1 MMLQGWSMAPHE
13 TMKGKTLI
21 MSFSDRTYVEG
32 FDRVIEFDGVRV
44 SDYGQSSKSTAGPQ
58 LEPVPGE

>member
-1 MMLQGWSMAPHE
+1 
-13 TMKGKTLI
+13 